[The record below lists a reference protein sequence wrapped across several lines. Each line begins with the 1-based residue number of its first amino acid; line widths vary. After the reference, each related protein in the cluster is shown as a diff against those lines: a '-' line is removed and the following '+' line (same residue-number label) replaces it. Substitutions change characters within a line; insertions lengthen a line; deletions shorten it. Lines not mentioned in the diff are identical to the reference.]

1 MNKDKPPLEAWRSRA
16 EYARYRMRTLV
27 RSELS
32 PGDRIPSEQQLA
44 KDFQVS
50 RNTIRETL
58 NELNSAGWLDRKWGV
73 GTFVSPTAALLQ
85 TSTITEF
92 RPIPETIRIS
102 GRRCSID
109 FASYEPW
116 DGTEPHYAELPLRRL
131 LEVDEEEP
139 VWHLERLYLAD
150 DVPAVW
156 MCEYVPQS
164 IDERELDPSEL
175 VEDITDLL
183 RSQCGVELHSAD
195 ARLEPILAAPEI
207 ADRLAIKPGT
217 PLLLNAQT
225 AYSDQARPI
234 VYTETCIRT
243 DVVQHRIVRARTD

>member
-1 MNKDKPPLEAWRSRA
+1 MDNDKPRLEPWRSRA
-16 EYARYRMRTLV
+16 EYARDKMRTLV

-44 KDFQVS
+44 QEFQVS

-58 NELNSAGWLDRKWGV
+58 NELQSAGWLDRKWGV

-92 RPIPETIRIS
+92 HPIPETIRIS
-102 GRRCSID
+102 GRRCSVR

-116 DGTEPHYAELPLRRL
+116 NGTGPHYAELPLWRL
-131 LEVDEEEP
+131 LQIEEGEP

-156 MCEYVPQS
+156 MCEYVPRL
-164 IDERELDPSEL
+164 IDDKELDPSEL
-175 VEDITDLL
+175 EEDITDLL
-183 RSQCGVELHSAD
+183 RSQCGIELHRAD

-207 ADRLAIKPGT
+207 ADRLAIEPGT
-217 PLLLNAQT
+217 PVLLNAQT

-243 DVVQHRIVRARTD
+243 DVIQHRIIRTRPD